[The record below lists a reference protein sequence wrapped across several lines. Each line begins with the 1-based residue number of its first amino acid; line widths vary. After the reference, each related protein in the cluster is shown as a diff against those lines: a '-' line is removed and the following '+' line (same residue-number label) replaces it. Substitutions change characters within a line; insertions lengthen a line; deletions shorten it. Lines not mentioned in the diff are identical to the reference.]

1 MFEDSNF
8 KYFPKQAAAL
18 ETCFFFFF
26 LIKKQK
32 EIEG

>member
-18 ETCFFFFF
+18 ETCFF

>member
-18 ETCFFFFF
+18 ETCFFFF

-32 EIEG
+32 QIEG

>member
-1 MFEDSNF
+1 MFKDSNF

-18 ETCFFFFF
+18 ETCFFF

>member
-18 ETCFFFFF
+18 ETFFFFF